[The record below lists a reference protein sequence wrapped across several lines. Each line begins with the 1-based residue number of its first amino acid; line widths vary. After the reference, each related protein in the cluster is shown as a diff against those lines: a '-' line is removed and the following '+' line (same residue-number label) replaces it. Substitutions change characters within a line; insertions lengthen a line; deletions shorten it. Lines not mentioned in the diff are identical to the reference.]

1 MPNTLVHF
9 EIAANDPIA
18 VGRFYADLFG
28 WKITKA
34 PMPGADYWLVQTA
47 KPGKG
52 VNGGIMRRT
61 APDQRVINYVQV
73 QGIDRFIQRVG
84 QLGGQIT
91 MQKTEVPNVGYVAG
105 GLDPDGNPF
114 GLFEPPPPQPKRSAR
129 TAKPRKA
136 ARAKARAKRPKRP
149 ARGR

>member
-34 PMPGADYWLVQTA
+34 PMPGVDYWLVQTA

-52 VNGGIMRRT
+52 VNGGIMQRT

-84 QLGGQIT
+84 QLGGRIT

-114 GLFEPPPPQPKRSAR
+114 GLFEPPPPKPKRSAR
-129 TAKPRKA
+129 TAKPRKV
-136 ARAKARAKRPKRP
+136 ARTKAGAKRPKRP
-149 ARGR
+149 ARRR